1 MDRQIDENTYELDI
15 TFVCLKNVYD
25 YMKEYIREFNTG
37 HLKIK
42 RITYKENENSIFP
55 EEVTMTL
62 IADNNIFPP
71 CMLIHTQE
79 EWDAYVK
86 ENTK

>member
-1 MDRQIDENTYELDI
+1 MDRTIDKDMVELDI
-15 TFVCLKNVYD
+15 NFVCLKNVYD
-25 YMKEYIREFNTG
+25 YMKEYKREFNCG

-42 RITYKENENSIFP
+42 SMTYKENENSIFP

-62 IADNNIFPP
+62 ILDNKIFPP
-71 CMLIHTQE
+71 CMTIHTKE